1 MQLQISFQLMV
12 VLPILMGEVD
22 LRRMSGGAIGL
33 LDGLSEV
40 VAAAKLQL
48 AARQG
53 GRGLFGQLIVTF
65 QVNKPMVDSQQ
76 RQARGKKKPR
86 WQIRVS
92 STRMQMPTLA
102 SALMVGSL
110 AFTSFRLSRTRGV
123 VMRFQRMGSS
133 SAGSPW
139 ENWRNCCQQHFTNSK
154 APSQ

>member
-65 QVNKPMVDSQQ
+65 QANKPMADSQQ
-76 RQARGKKKPR
+76 RQARDSDKKKPR

-92 STRMQMPTLA
+92 NTRMRMPTLA
-102 SALMVGSL
+102 SALMAGSL
-110 AFTSFRLSRTRGV
+110 VFTSSRLSRTTGV
-123 VMRFQRMGSS
+123 VMRFQRMVSS
-133 SAGSPW
+133 SADSPR
-139 ENWRNCCQQHFTNSK
+139 ENWRSSCQQLFTNSK
-154 APSQ
+154 TP

>member
-1 MQLQISFQLMV
+1 MV

-53 GRGLFGQLIVTF
+53 ERGLFGQLIVTF
-65 QVNKPMVDSQQ
+65 QANKPMADSQQ
-76 RQARGKKKPR
+76 RQARDSDKKKPR

-92 STRMQMPTLA
+92 NTRMLMPTLA

-110 AFTSFRLSRTRGV
+110 AFTSSLLSRTRGV
-123 VMRFQRMGSS
+123 VMRFRRMGSS

-139 ENWRNCCQQHFTNSK
+139 ENLRNCCQQHFTNSK
-154 APSQ
+154 PPSQ